1 MKQEADQKT
10 RRNAGNSLGVGTA
23 LGAAFFVL
31 THEPLW
37 ITLGVT
43 LGAALDWRKTQ

>member
-10 RRNAGNSLGVGTA
+10 RRNVGNWIGVGTA

-37 ITLGVT
+37 IALGVT
-43 LGAALDWRKTQ
+43 LGAALDWQKTQ